1 VSAGGSLNQEV
12 TTMANQPT
20 LYELSGNGILVTYLT
35 TSFTGQPQFYY
46 QDAFQS
52 KQFTGT
58 QIQAVDTILGKL
70 VTVFLVQT
78 VDGGNTTF
86 TLIVPTVNLPPS
98 NVANITTEGI
108 TTLHKFSIFK
118 PPQGQ
123 TEIYTFHRLH
133 GTASF
138 VVF

>member
-1 VSAGGSLNQEV
+1 MTA
-12 TTMANQPT
+12 MANQPT
-20 LYELSGNGILVTYLT
+20 LYELSGNGIFVTYMT
-35 TSFTGQPQFYY
+35 TSLAGQPQFYY
-46 QDAFQS
+46 QDAFQA
-52 KQFTGT
+52 KHFTGS
-58 QIQAVDTILGKL
+58 QIQTVDTILGKL
-70 VTVFLVQT
+70 VTVFLIQT

-108 TTLHKFSIFK
+108 TTLHKFSIFR

-123 TEIYTFHRLH
+123 TETYSFHRLS

>member
-1 VSAGGSLNQEV
+1 
-12 TTMANQPT
+12 MAKQST
-20 LYELSGNGILVTYLT
+20 LYELSGNGIQVTYTT
-35 TSFTGQPQFYY
+35 TSLTGQPQFYY
-46 QDAFQS
+46 HDAVQAKSFN
-52 KQFTGT
+52 GT
-58 QIQAVDTILGKL
+58 QIQTVDTIIGKL

-86 TLIVPTVNLPPS
+86 TLIVPNVNLPPS
-98 NVANITTEGI
+98 NVSNITTEGI

-123 TEIYTFHRLH
+123 TETYTFHQLT

-138 VVF
+138 VEF

>member
-1 VSAGGSLNQEV
+1 
-12 TTMANQPT
+12 MANQPT
-20 LYELSGNGILVTYLT
+20 LYELSGNGIFVTYMT
-35 TSFTGQPQFYY
+35 TSLAGQPQFYY
-46 QDAFQS
+46 QDASQA
-52 KQFTGT
+52 KHFTGN
-58 QIQAVDTILGKL
+58 QIQTVDTIIGKL
-70 VTVFLVQT
+70 VTVFLIQT

-123 TEIYTFHRLH
+123 TETYSFHRLS

>member
-1 VSAGGSLNQEV
+1 
-12 TTMANQPT
+12 MANQPT
-20 LYELSGNGILVTYLT
+20 LYELSGNGIFVTYMT
-35 TSFTGQPQFYY
+35 TSLTGQPQFYY
-46 QDAFQS
+46 QDAFQA
-52 KQFTGT
+52 KHFTGN
-58 QIQAVDTILGKL
+58 QIQTVDTIIGKL
-70 VTVFLVQT
+70 VTVFLIQT

-86 TLIVPTVNLPPS
+86 TLIVPTVNLPAS

-123 TEIYTFHRLH
+123 TETYSFHRLS